1 MLSPTKH
8 GFPMLIVALLALI
21 SPAELFAESLTFHSG
36 GAMIF
41 FDRDE
46 NVFENSSLHSS
57 DSLFGVRRKG
67 ARIWCR
73 SMFEPDPELLDIAPR
88 TIEQKFRSA
97 SKDDLRLMA
106 QGLSGT
112 GSQARSGSGQ
122 LRFTD
127 LKVAR
132 LYGAPAL
139 LANARGKLELPDTV
153 ENMEAYYRYAV
164 VVTRRGYW
172 VNFCGGEPPAKVGE
186 TFQLFL
192 EQLGVRD

>member
-1 MLSPTKH
+1 LS
-8 GFPMLIVALLALI
+8 ALSRSQAHPDLLGHLAQANL
-21 SPAELFAESLTFHSG
+21 PRFTLAANE
-36 GAMIF
+36 
-41 FDRDE
+41 R
-46 NVFENSSLHSS
+46 
-57 DSLFGVRRKG
+57 
-67 ARIWCR
+67 
-73 SMFEPDPELLDIAPR
+73 PELLDIAPR

-112 GSQARSGSGQ
+112 RFQARSGSGQ
-122 LRFTD
+122 LWFTD

-139 LANARGKLELPDTV
+139 LANARGKLELPGTV